1 MLLVREGLFCLY
13 ILGVG
18 QHKVLA
24 RVAEVSE
31 GLFCLYI
38 LGVGQ
43 HKVLASVVPDGLTDD
58 TLLVRLVVGLA
69 VLLHV
74 LGVEE
79 GELAEG
85 ALAVAGLGL
94 VAQEVVVVGL
104 RLAPALRHELD
115 VEHPQAVQTQHAVR
129 AVVFL
134 HRDGTDIGSELIQNA
149 IPTVTYH
156 SQEL

>member
-1 MLLVREGLFCLY
+1 MR
-13 ILGVG
+13 
-18 QHKVLA
+18 
-24 RVAEVSE
+24 
-31 GLFCLYI
+31 
-38 LGVGQ
+38 
-43 HKVLASVVPDGLTDD
+43 VVPDGLTNDA
-58 TLLVRLVVGLA
+58 LLVRLVVGLA

-74 LGVEE
+74 LGIEE
-79 GELAEG
+79 GQLAEG

-134 HRDGTDIGSELIQNA
+134 HRDGTDIGSELIQKT
-149 IPTVTYH
+149 IPTVM
-156 SQEL
+156 